1 MVKLPSLEWFMGNIN
16 FRGKGNR
23 YSGSFGCNP
32 ELGNNDESTFRYS
45 VWIDR
50 NEDEEL
56 VLIAGYYAGA
66 FSYEAT
72 DKSLITEKTF
82 SVNSEGILDAQNF
95 IESAAEKFYSEKN
108 GADKND

>member
-23 YSGSFGCNP
+23 YSGSFGCDP
-32 ELGNNDESTFRYS
+32 ALGNNDSNTFRYS

-56 VLIAGYYAGA
+56 VLIAGYYSGA
-66 FSYEAT
+66 LSYEAT
-72 DKSLITEKTF
+72 DKSQITENIF
-82 SVNSEGILDAQNF
+82 SVNSQGILEAQSF
-95 IESAAEKFYSEKN
+95 IENAAEKFYSNMN